1 MKIKAGVKKSVNY
14 IAGRKEVFK
23 GLKVD
28 TRVQIRVERGGAK
41 ARGTGLGRCIM
52 NQDWKWRQEFEGASS
67 IAGRKIRWRGREGKK
82 RGREGKNKGVGK
94 VKRNR

>member
-28 TRVQIRVERGGAK
+28 TRVQIRVERGG
-41 ARGTGLGRCIM
+41 
-52 NQDWKWRQEFEGASS
+52 
-67 IAGRKIRWRGREGKK
+67 GK
-82 RGREGKNKGVGK
+82 GKGYRVGK
-94 VKRNR
+94 MYYKSRLKGKAVV